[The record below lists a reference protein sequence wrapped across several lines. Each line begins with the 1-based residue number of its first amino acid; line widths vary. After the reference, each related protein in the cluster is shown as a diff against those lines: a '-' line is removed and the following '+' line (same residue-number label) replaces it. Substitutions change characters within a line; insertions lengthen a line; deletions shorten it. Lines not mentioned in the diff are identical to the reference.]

1 MGVIIA
7 DLCGRA
13 GRPDEWP
20 PAEKFGLFCESTVGF
35 SFFRLFSSFCLI
47 ALIFL
52 CLAWEGWLAPLKP
65 GGSWMIL
72 KGALLLLPLFGI
84 LRGKRY
90 TYKWLSLFI
99 QLYLLEG
106 LVRVSSDQLPLSR
119 WLAAGE
125 IVLAVALFAGCV
137 LYIRKTRS
145 ATNDKAA

>member
-1 MGVIIA
+1 MNAQRYQTIA
-7 DLCGRA
+7 SISLI
-13 GRPDEWP
+13 
-20 PAEKFGLFCESTVGF
+20 L
-35 SFFRLFSSFCLI
+35 LI
-47 ALIFL
+47 AL

-72 KGALLLLPLFGI
+72 KGAFLLFPLFGV

-106 LVRVSSDQLPLSR
+106 ATRATSDTGLSQ

-125 IVLAVALFAGCV
+125 TLLSVVLFTSLV
-137 LYIRKTRS
+137 LYIRATR
-145 ATNDKAA
+145 TPPDKEKAAQTS